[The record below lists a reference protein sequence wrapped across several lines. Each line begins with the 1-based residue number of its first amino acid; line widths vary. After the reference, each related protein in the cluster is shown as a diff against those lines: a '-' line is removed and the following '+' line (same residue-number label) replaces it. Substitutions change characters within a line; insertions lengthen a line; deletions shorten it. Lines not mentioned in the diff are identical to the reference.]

1 MHRAPQARWGRR
13 GPWVSEAL
21 GILALMLCS
30 GSGHGDYSPEE
41 GALAENGPGGA
52 VGEEP
57 KQPAGFSEEGQAIP
71 VFIHMDT
78 EYSLPCSPKEM
89 HVENPTYRWARNKL
103 ESNLLLVDAR
113 GALTFQHFQGGS
125 SGNYSCTVSYTEH
138 KRPRAQTFHYTVQA
152 YHVRGGLEALLVFRS
167 RLCQEALK
175 QRFLWSL
182 QEALSRVASAQHCRL
197 VLSKSSC
204 FPTLQEPW
212 DEFNLQ
218 VQFQVSPFGP
228 EWDKSCNPHNQ
239 TTVIDCYHTAVRNN
253 VLQAKLAMTRF
264 LGEHGPFPITGAGAP
279 RTIFTNRFTS
289 FLKMERCA
297 RGYGLSLRLEACPDC
312 CILCP
317 PGTFSAPQ
325 SNECTTCPVGTF
337 NPLYGMAACSTCKQG
352 LETRA
357 AGATAAGDCVEAEV
371 PLPLRIPVMVLLILL
386 PPLGCSC
393 LIILACFWCHR
404 CRQKRRQSPRGLA
417 RTGTA
422 TATAAAARAPRA
434 PCAAW
439 LHKAAAAARKAFRR
453 ARPASAGDVL
463 QDRARGPDMAAALA
477 GSPSYVN
484 VGPAAAAP
492 ADNTYSLASNPY
504 ELPDSVETP
513 RASYMTMGPAAAAPA
528 GKTLYLASSHSYA
541 TVGPPTAAPAGKALP
556 LAGSPT
562 YVNMAP
568 NAAAPAGKALPLAG
582 SPTYVNMAP
591 HAAAPAGKTLPLAR
605 SPSYAAVAPDAAAPT
620 SKTLPLASSPY
631 ARPGRVE
638 TPRAFYTAAA
648 PHVAA
653 SASWPLPPA
662 AIAGAGMEQAPGGS
676 YAAGAP
682 DAAASRDTLP
692 LGASA
697 SALAG
702 VLGSPAR
709 APGAAAASETIPLGA
724 SLEDL
729 PPPPSPAKEPSDRE
743 FVFPSPPAFSPAGS
757 RGSMRLPS

>member
-1 MHRAPQARWGRR
+1 
-13 GPWVSEAL
+13 
-21 GILALMLCS
+21 
-30 GSGHGDYSPEE
+30 
-41 GALAENGPGGA
+41 
-52 VGEEP
+52 
-57 KQPAGFSEEGQAIP
+57 
-71 VFIHMDT
+71 
-78 EYSLPCSPKEM
+78 
-89 HVENPTYRWARNKL
+89 
-103 ESNLLLVDAR
+103 
-113 GALTFQHFQGGS
+113 
-125 SGNYSCTVSYTEH
+125 
-138 KRPRAQTFHYTVQA
+138 
-152 YHVRGGLEALLVFRS
+152 
-167 RLCQEALK
+167 
-175 QRFLWSL
+175 
-182 QEALSRVASAQHCRL
+182 
-197 VLSKSSC
+197 
-204 FPTLQEPW
+204 
-212 DEFNLQ
+212 
-218 VQFQVSPFGP
+218 
-228 EWDKSCNPHNQ
+228 
-239 TTVIDCYHTAVRNN
+239 
-253 VLQAKLAMTRF
+253 
-264 LGEHGPFPITGAGAP
+264 
-279 RTIFTNRFTS
+279 
-289 FLKMERCA
+289 
-297 RGYGLSLRLEACPDC
+297 
-312 CILCP
+312 
-317 PGTFSAPQ
+317 
-325 SNECTTCPVGTF
+325 
-337 NPLYGMAACSTCKQG
+337 
-352 LETRA
+352 
-357 AGATAAGDCVEAEV
+357 
-371 PLPLRIPVMVLLILL
+371 MVLLILL

-568 NAAAPAGKALPLAG
+568 NAAAPAGK
-582 SPTYVNMAP
+582 
-591 HAAAPAGKTLPLAR
+591 TLPLAC
-605 SPSYAAVAPDAAAPT
+605 SPSYAAVAPDAAASP

-676 YAAGAP
+676 YAAGPP

-709 APGAAAASETIPLGA
+709 APGAAAASETMPLGA